1 MAGGKNKCLLKS
13 GKKVAKKKVVNP
25 FSRKDWYDVK
35 VAAMFS
41 I

>member
-13 GKKVAKKKVVNP
+13 GRKVAEKKVVNP

-35 VAAMFS
+35 VAAMFN